1 MASQRSKLRDV
12 ISLDSEL
19 NKLQDLDILLERILT
34 EARRV
39 TNADAGSIYIRRGN
53 ELVINYAQNETK
65 QAELP
70 KGEKL
75 IYKVFSFPINKK
87 SIAGYAAATG
97 EPVNIADVYKIQD
110 DAPYGFNK
118 NVDKASGYRSKS
130 MIVIPLRTNMGEI
143 LGVIQLI
150 NKKTQK
156 GNLTTFNRD
165 DELVLMHF
173 ATNATVALQRAQMT
187 RAILLRMIK
196 MAELRDPKETGPH
209 VNRVAGY
216 AIEIYER
223 WAHDRGYD
231 KQEIEKTKDNLRMA
245 AMLHDVGKVA
255 ISDVIL
261 KKPGRFTDDEFEIMK
276 SHTLHG
282 ARLFINKQSEFD
294 ELAQLVSISHHE
306 NWDGSGYPGHV
317 DIMTGDALET
327 TDDGEPRGK
336 RGDEIPLFGRIV
348 SISDV
353 YDALSSKRVYKE
365 AWTETQVLDEI
376 RSMAGSKFDPE
387 LVDVFFKVL
396 PNIKTIAE
404 KYKDPEEGGSE
415 TNGSDAKA

>member
-39 TNADAGSIYIRRGN
+39 TSADAGSIYIRRGDQ
-53 ELVINYAQNETK
+53 LDINYSQNDTK

-87 SIAGYAAATG
+87 SIAGYAASTG
-97 EPVNIADVYKIQD
+97 EPINISDVYKIPD

-130 MIVIPLRTNMGEI
+130 MLVIPLRTNMGEI

-150 NKKTQK
+150 NKKTAK
-156 GNLTTFNRD
+156 GNITYFNKD

-187 RAILLRMIK
+187 RAILLRMIR
-196 MAELRDPKETGPH
+196 MAELRDPTETGPH

-223 WAHDRGYD
+223 WAYDRGYT
-231 KQEIEKTKDNLRMA
+231 KEEMEKTKDTLRMA

-261 KKPGRFTDDEFEIMK
+261 KKPGRFTDDEFRIMK
-276 SHTLHG
+276 GHTLYG
-282 ARLFINKQSEFD
+282 ARLFIDKQSEFD
-294 ELAQLVSISHHE
+294 EVAQLVALSHHE

-317 DIMTGDALET
+317 DLESGQPSATDAN
-327 TDDGEPRGK
+327 GNPKGK
-336 RGDEIPLFGRIV
+336 TGDEIPLFGRIV
-348 SISDV
+348 SVCDV

-365 AWTETQVLDEI
+365 AWTEEQVLKEMQA
-376 RSMAGSKFDPE
+376 SAGNKFDPE
-387 LVDVFFKVL
+387 IIDVFFKVL
-396 PNIKTIAE
+396 PNIKTIAA
-404 KYKDPEEGGSE
+404 KYQEPEP
-415 TNGSDAKA
+415 N

>member
-1 MASQRSKLRDV
+1 MAAQRSKLRDV

-19 NKLQDLDILLERILT
+19 NKLKDVDILLERILT

-39 TNADAGSIYIRRGN
+39 TNADAGSIYIRRGD
-53 ELVINYAQNETK
+53 ELVINYAQNDTK

-97 EPVNIADVYKIQD
+97 EPINISDVYKIPE

-118 NVDKASGYRSKS
+118 NVDKASSYLSKS
-130 MIVIPLRTNMGEI
+130 MLVIPLRTNMGEI

-150 NKKTQK
+150 NKKTAK
-156 GNLTTFNRD
+156 GNLTSFNKD

-196 MAELRDPKETGPH
+196 MAELRDPTETGPH

-223 WAHDRGYD
+223 WAHDHGHSRH
-231 KQEIEKTKDNLRMA
+231 EIEKTKDNLRMA

-261 KKPGRFTDDEFEIMK
+261 KKPGRFTDDEFRTMK
-276 SHTLHG
+276 THTLHG
-282 ARLFINKQSEFD
+282 ARLFIDKQSDFD
-294 ELAQLVSISHHE
+294 EVAQLVAISHHE
-306 NWDGSGYPGHV
+306 HWDGKGYPGHV
-317 DIMTGDALET
+317 DVAT
-327 TDDGEPRGK
+327 GEPLKVDSNGEPLGK
-336 RGDEIPLFGRIV
+336 RGEEIPLFGRIV
-348 SISDV
+348 AISDV

-365 AWTETQVLDEI
+365 AWTEEQVLEEI
-376 RSMAGSKFDPE
+376 RSMAGTQFDPE
-387 LVDVFFKVL
+387 IVEVFFKVL
-396 PNIKTIAE
+396 PNIKTISE
-404 KYKDPEEGGSE
+404 KYQDPHHKEES
-415 TNGSDAKA
+415 N

>member
-39 TNADAGSIYIRRGN
+39 TSADGGSIYIRRG
-53 ELVINYAQNETK
+53 EQLDINYSQNDTK

-97 EPVNIADVYKIQD
+97 EPINISDVYKIPD

-130 MIVIPLRTNMGEI
+130 MLVIPLRTNMGEI

-150 NKKTQK
+150 NKKTAK
-156 GNLTTFNRD
+156 GNITYFNKD

-187 RAILLRMIK
+187 RAILLRMIR
-196 MAELRDPKETGPH
+196 MAELRDPTETGPH

-223 WAHDRGYD
+223 WAYDRGYT
-231 KQEIEKTKDNLRMA
+231 KEQIEKTKDTLRMA

-261 KKPGRFTDDEFEIMK
+261 KKPGRFTDDEFRIMK
-276 SHTLHG
+276 AHTLYG
-282 ARLFINKQSEFD
+282 ARLFIDKQSEFD
-294 ELAQLVSISHHE
+294 EVAQLVALSHHE
-306 NWDGSGYPGHV
+306 NWDGTGYPGHV
-317 DIMTGDALET
+317 DLESGQAAATDANENPKGKE
-327 TDDGEPRGK
+327 GE
-336 RGDEIPLFGRIV
+336 EIPLFGRIV
-348 SISDV
+348 SVCDV

-365 AWTETQVLDEI
+365 AWTEEQVLEEMQA
-376 RSMAGSKFDPE
+376 SAGSKFDPE
-387 LVDVFFKVL
+387 IIDVFFKVL
-396 PNIKTIAE
+396 PNIKTIAA
-404 KYKDPEEGGSE
+404 KYQEPEH
-415 TNGSDAKA
+415 N

>member
-39 TNADAGSIYIRRGN
+39 TSADAGSIYIRRDDQ
-53 ELVINYAQNETK
+53 LDINYSQNDTK

-87 SIAGYAAATG
+87 SIAGYAASTG
-97 EPVNIADVYKIQD
+97 EPINISDVYKIPD

-130 MIVIPLRTNMGEI
+130 MLVIPLRTNMGEI

-150 NKKTQK
+150 NKKTAK
-156 GNLTTFNRD
+156 GNITYFNKD

-187 RAILLRMIK
+187 RAILLRMIR
-196 MAELRDPKETGPH
+196 MAELRDPTETGPH

-223 WAHDRGYD
+223 WAYDRGYT
-231 KQEIEKTKDNLRMA
+231 KEEMEKTKDTLRMA

-261 KKPGRFTDDEFEIMK
+261 KKPGRFTDDEFRIMK
-276 SHTLHG
+276 AHTLYG
-282 ARLFINKQSEFD
+282 ARLFIDKQSEFD
-294 ELAQLVSISHHE
+294 EVAQLVALSHHE

-317 DIMTGDALET
+317 DLESGQPSATDAN
-327 TDDGEPRGK
+327 GNPKGK
-336 RGDEIPLFGRIV
+336 TGDEIPLFGRIV
-348 SISDV
+348 SVCDV

-365 AWTETQVLDEI
+365 AWTEELVLKEMQ
-376 RSMAGSKFDPE
+376 SSAGSKFDPE
-387 LVDVFFKVL
+387 IIDVFFKVL
-396 PNIKTIAE
+396 PNIKTIAA
-404 KYKDPEEGGSE
+404 KYQEPEP
-415 TNGSDAKA
+415 N